1 MEPAPNP
8 QPAQDKPASSDRGP
22 RLREIPL
29 RLIWPNLVTVLALC
43 FGLTGMRFAIEGDM
57 ERAVYLVLV
66 AAVLD
71 GIDGRLARM
80 LKATSRF
87 GAQMDSLADI
97 VNFGVVPAI
106 LLYSDLLH
114 LTKPFGWI
122 AALIFAVA
130 CGLRLARFNVMSENP
145 GRAPWQGEY
154 FVGVPAPS
162 AAVLLLVPVYLGV
175 LGVEPSQ
182 TLAVLTTAYALL
194 IAILMVSRLPVW
206 SGKALGAKVPRDAVV
221 PILLTVVIF
230 AMLLYFYT
238 FVTLVIASVLLLAS
252 IPISAYRYNLR
263 LKAWQAQN
271 GTDPTDDEA
280 QADRRRE
287 TINEDVSL

>member
-1 MEPAPNP
+1 MTQTPDQEKDIANT
-8 QPAQDKPASSDRGP
+8 SGRGP

-29 RLIWPNLVTVLALC
+29 RLIWPNLVTVLAIC
-43 FGLTGMRFAIEGDM
+43 FGLTGMRFALEGDM

-66 AAVLD
+66 AAFLD

-87 GAQMDSLADI
+87 GAEMDSLADI

-122 AALIFAVA
+122 AVLIFAIA

-154 FVGVPAPS
+154 FVGMPAPS

-175 LGVEPSQ
+175 LGVEPSP
-182 TLAVLTTAYALL
+182 TFAVIATIYALGV
-194 IAILMVSRLPVW
+194 AILTVSRLPVW
-206 SGKALGAKVPRDAVV
+206 SGKALGARVPRDAVV
-221 PILLTVVIF
+221 PILLAVVIF
-230 AMLLYFYT
+230 AMVLYSYT
-238 FVTLVIASVLLLAS
+238 FLTLVVGSILLLAS
-252 IPISAYRYNLR
+252 IPISTYRYNVR
-263 LKAWQAQN
+263 LKAWQERQDL
-271 GTDPTDDEA
+271 GQTEA
-280 QADRRRE
+280 EPDDRRE
-287 TINEDVSL
+287 PIDEDISL

>member
-1 MEPAPNP
+1 MNSSAD
-8 QPAQDKPASSDRGP
+8 QPSTEKSGSSDRGP

-29 RLIWPNLVTVLALC
+29 RLIWPNLVTVLAIC

-80 LKATSRF
+80 LKATSKF

-106 LLYSDLLH
+106 LLYSDLLYM
-114 LTKPFGWI
+114 TKPFGWI
-122 AALIFAVA
+122 AALIFTVA

-145 GRAPWQGEY
+145 GRATWQGEY

-175 LGVEPSQ
+175 LGMEPGQ
-182 TLAVLTTAYALL
+182 TMAVLATAYALL
-194 IAILMVSRLPVW
+194 VAVLMVSRLPVW
-206 SGKALGAKVPRDAVV
+206 SGKALGARVPRDAVV
-221 PILLTVVIF
+221 PILLMVVIV

-238 FVTLVIASVLLLAS
+238 FLTLLVGSILLLIS
-252 IPISAYRYNLR
+252 IPVSTYRYNAR
-263 LKAWQAQN
+263 FKAWQIQENTGAL
-271 GTDPTDDEA
+271 DEQPDISA
-280 QADRRRE
+280 RHE
-287 TINEDVSL
+287 KINEDVNL

>member
-1 MEPAPNP
+1 MDPTPD
-8 QPAQDKPASSDRGP
+8 QPVQEKPASSDRGP

-80 LKATSRF
+80 LKASSRF

-162 AAVLLLVPVYLGV
+162 AAVLLLAPVYLGV

-182 TLAVLTTAYALL
+182 TMAVFATAYALL
-194 IAILMVSRLPVW
+194 IAVLMVSRLPVW

-221 PILLTVVIF
+221 PILLMVVIF

-238 FVTLVIASVLLLAS
+238 FVTLLIGSVLLLAS
-252 IPISAYRYNLR
+252 IPVSAYRYNIR
-263 LKAWQAQN
+263 LKAW
-271 GTDPTDDEA
+271 EA
-280 QADRRRE
+280 EEGNRSDTAAATVGERRRE
-287 TINEDVSL
+287 VINENINL